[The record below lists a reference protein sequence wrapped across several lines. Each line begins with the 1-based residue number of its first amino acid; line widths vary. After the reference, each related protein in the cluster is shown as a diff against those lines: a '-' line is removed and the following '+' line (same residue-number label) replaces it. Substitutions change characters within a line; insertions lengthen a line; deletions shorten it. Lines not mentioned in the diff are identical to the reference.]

1 VKASSES
8 EIDAA
13 FATLIELQA
22 RALVIDTDLLFFGRR
37 EQLGALAARHSVP
50 AIYYRREFVAAGG
63 LLSYGPSFATA
74 YRQAGIYAG
83 NILGGAKPF
92 DLPVMQP
99 TKFELVINSKTAK
112 SLGID
117 IPPTLLATADEVI
130 E

>member
-13 FATLIELQA
+13 FATLVEL
-22 RALVIDTDLLFFGRR
+22 RAGALAVDTDLLFFGRR
-37 EQLGALAARHSVP
+37 EPFCALAARHSVP
-50 AIYYRREFVAAGG
+50 AIYYRREFVDASG

-83 NILGGAKPF
+83 KILGGAMPS
-92 DLPVMQP
+92 DLPVLQP
-99 TKFELVINSKTAK
+99 DKLELVINLKTAK
-112 SLGID
+112 ALGLTV
-117 IPPTLLATADEVI
+117 PPTLLAVADEVI